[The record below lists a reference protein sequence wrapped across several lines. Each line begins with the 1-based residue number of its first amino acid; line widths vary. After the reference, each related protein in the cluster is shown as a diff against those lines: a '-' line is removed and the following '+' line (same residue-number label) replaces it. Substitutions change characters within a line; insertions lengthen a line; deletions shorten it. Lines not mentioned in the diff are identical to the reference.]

1 MASVEILAQTDLATD
16 TASVTFSA
24 LDTTTYTYF
33 EILGNCRSALASA
46 GTPGS
51 YSDYMMLR
59 FGESNSIIS
68 ANQSYSWTGSFAAD
82 GSTGTWEG
90 DGDPSSTNSSETS
103 WMSTG
108 LIINNNS
115 ITDNIQCPIRVQIM
129 GGMSGYLSQFQAE
142 SYVGA
147 PSGTGYASMGVFV
160 GQRAAGN
167 TAAMTDIQL
176 SCYSGSNFLAGSSL
190 ILSGWKEEA

>member
-1 MASVEILAQTDLATD
+1 
-16 TASVTFSA
+16 
-24 LDTTTYTYF
+24 
-33 EILGNCRSALASA
+33 
-46 GTPGS
+46 
-51 YSDYMMLR
+51 
-59 FGESNSIIS
+59 
-68 ANQSYSWTGSFAAD
+68 
-82 GSTGTWEG
+82 
-90 DGDPSSTNSSETS
+90 
-103 WMSTG
+103 MSTG
-108 LIINNNS
+108 LIINSNS
-115 ITDNIQCPIRVQIM
+115 ISDNVQCPIRVQVM

-176 SCYSGSNFLAGSSL
+176 SCYSGSNFLAGSSF